1 MLGDNKTYAE
11 IIIGMMNDY
20 NITMFDALL
29 WDFESYPSIGSSA
42 ENFYARSGIEAL
54 ELAFREYLLLNGITD
69 QKDKDFYTDIF
80 MGRKNNME
88 LCRAKTQ

>member
-1 MLGDNKTYAE
+1 MLDNNKTYAE
-11 IIIGMMNDY
+11 IIVDMMNDY

-29 WDFESYPSIGSSA
+29 WDFESYPFVGFSA
-42 ENFYARSGIEAL
+42 EKLYTRSGIEAL
-54 ELAFREYLLLNGITD
+54 ELTFRDYLVLNGITD

-88 LCRAKTQ
+88 LRRAETQ